1 MITREFILQEANK
14 AVANRGTDYGKPSE
28 NFDRI
33 AELWGSYIGISFQAE
48 DVGIMMMMVKISRI
62 METPS
67 HVDSWV
73 DIAGYAAIT
82 AEAIAEIEDTLHHHE
97 DQQSTDSTTQD

>member
-33 AELWGSYIGISFQAE
+33 AELWGGYIGISFQAE

>member
-33 AELWGSYIGISFQAE
+33 AELWGGYIGINFQAE